1 MHAERLA
8 FLDQNQIPYQ
18 RFSHPPVFTCE
29 EARQVAPDLPG
40 ADTKNLFLRDGKGKR
55 HFLVTVPDHKSVNL
69 KALSAALEV
78 KNLTFASP
86 ERLLRF
92 LGVTPG
98 AVTLLG
104 VFNDSERAVEVVLDT
119 ELWDSDAILAHPLVN
134 TETLSIPTPGLMRFL
149 ELSGHPPVRLS
160 VPQPE
165 AA

>member
-1 MHAERLA
+1 MHAELLA

-104 VFNDSERAVEVVLDT
+104 VFNDSERAVEVVLDVGFAQGHARGTAVNHAANGRAVGFT
-119 ELWDSDAILAHPLVN
+119 EVGDAKKGA
-134 TETLSIPTPGLMRFL
+134 
-149 ELSGHPPVRLS
+149 
-160 VPQPE
+160 
-165 AA
+165 

>member
-1 MHAERLA
+1 MHAELLA

-104 VFNDSERAVEVVLDT
+104 VFNDSERAVESPV
-119 ELWDSDAILAHPLVN
+119 SG
-134 TETLSIPTPGLMRFL
+134 SIWQIR
-149 ELSGHPPVRLS
+149 
-160 VPQPE
+160 
-165 AA
+165 A